1 MSRIRVLALA
11 LVTTAET
18 VVTASPPAAA
28 AGATLTVNVAQPFR
42 PVTHV
47 ASGGLYGEPENSP
60 ARRLPTQ
67 LRVGLTSLHPN
78 LAVRGDASG
87 GR

>member
-1 MSRIRVLALA
+1 MSRIRAITLV
-11 LVTTAET
+11 LVTTAAT
-18 VVTASPPAAA
+18 VVTATSPAAA
-28 AGATLTVNVAQPFR
+28 AGATLTVDVAQPFR

-67 LRVGLTSLHPN
+67 LRVGLTFLHPN
-78 LAVRGDASG
+78 LAVRGDAPG